1 MPKNGN
7 EIAGLTGTRYDGV
20 QEGIG
25 MQFTDL
31 ITGSTT
37 YGNTLNEVRDN
48 LVELR
53 ARYSA

>member
-7 EIAGLTGTRYDGV
+7 EIAKLAGTRYDGV

-37 YGNTLNEVRDN
+37 YAHTLSELQAN
-48 LVELR
+48 LKELR